1 MSQFFNNCVVVRKG
15 IFDIVTDGKESL
27 YINNDGSKKRCGGIG
42 DILAG
47 CIGTFCQHRVRLDSD
62 EVPEN
67 KLLMSAALAC
77 MLVRQAS
84 LKAFTL
90 RGHSLVSPDIL
101 NALPNL
107 ICEI

>member
-1 MSQFFNNCVVVRKG
+1 MRKG
-15 IFDIVTDGKESL
+15 IFDIVTDGRESL
-27 YINNDGSKKRCGGIG
+27 YINNAGSKKRCGGIG

-47 CIGTFCQHRVRLDSD
+47 CIGTFCQYRVRVDSED
-62 EVPEN
+62 VLEN
-67 KLLMSAALAC
+67 KLLMSAAISC

-101 NALPNL
+101 NALPDL
-107 ICEI
+107 IIEI